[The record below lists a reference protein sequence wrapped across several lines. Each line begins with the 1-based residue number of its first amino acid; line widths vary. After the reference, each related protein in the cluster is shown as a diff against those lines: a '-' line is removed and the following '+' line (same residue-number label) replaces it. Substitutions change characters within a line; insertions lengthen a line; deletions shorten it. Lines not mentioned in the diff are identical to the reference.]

1 MTTLQ
6 LGLIAAGIAF
16 VAAVALYN
24 WLTLRRAK
32 KHIDG
37 AFAPAKDAL
46 LEPETPRAGGRVEP
60 TLRGATDDGDE
71 PLPATARGGD
81 LPENPRRD
89 IALPPDDGFEPPIE
103 IIRRG
108 EATIVEPDADA
119 DADIPAADRRAP
131 APAMPP
137 AAGRADPRNAGG
149 PDPEIEAIVR
159 LQPVQ
164 PVGAGALAAGLHAR
178 IGKPLRWF
186 GRRDVGAPWQRLQ
199 SDTPGEFAEVVA
211 CLLLAD
217 RNGAASRPLLDTFV
231 KLVGDIAPTLPAAFV
246 APDAGVEAERA
257 ESLDRICADLDVQI
271 GLTLLKTS
279 PATIAGTRLRG
290 VAEAAG
296 FRLTEQGRFEW
307 VQEENGAVLYT
318 LQNYRADPFTVESL
332 RAASTPGA
340 VFVLDVPRVADPTRT
355 FDQMKLVAR
364 RMAQTLDGVLVDDN
378 RRPLDDAALVMIR
391 QQIDAA
397 AAALRSFNIE
407 PGSPRALA
415 LFGA

>member
-1 MTTLQ
+1 
-6 LGLIAAGIAF
+6 
-16 VAAVALYN
+16 
-24 WLTLRRAK
+24 
-32 KHIDG
+32 
-37 AFAPAKDAL
+37 
-46 LEPETPRAGGRVEP
+46 
-60 TLRGATDDGDE
+60 
-71 PLPATARGGD
+71 
-81 LPENPRRD
+81 
-89 IALPPDDGFEPPIE
+89 
-103 IIRRG
+103 
-108 EATIVEPDADA
+108 
-119 DADIPAADRRAP
+119 
-131 APAMPP
+131 MPS
-137 AAGRADPRNAGG
+137 AAGRADARSAGG

-159 LQPVQ
+159 LQPVT

-199 SDTPGEFAEVVA
+199 SDTPGEFAEVAA

-217 RNGAASRPLLDTFV
+217 RNGAASRPLLETFI
-231 KLVGDIAPTLPAAFV
+231 KLVGNIAPTLPAAFV
-246 APDAGVEAERA
+246 APDADVEAERA

-296 FRLTEQGRFEW
+296 FRLTEQGRFDW

-340 VFVLDVPRVADPTRT
+340 VFVLDVPRVADPART

-378 RRPLDDAALVMIR
+378 RRPLDDAALVIIR
-391 QQIDAA
+391 QQVEAA